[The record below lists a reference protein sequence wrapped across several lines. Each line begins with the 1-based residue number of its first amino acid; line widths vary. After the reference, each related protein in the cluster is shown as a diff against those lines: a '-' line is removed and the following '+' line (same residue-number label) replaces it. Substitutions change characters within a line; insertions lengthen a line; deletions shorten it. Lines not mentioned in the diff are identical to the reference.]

1 MTLKLTATPWGN
13 GLETSQSFNGRRSR
27 GSVKSNG
34 THKVRRSG
42 VWRQPNQECFVFLLS
57 FFGYADI
64 LRPG

>member
-13 GLETSQSFNGRRSR
+13 GLETSQSFNGTQSR

-42 VWRQPNQECFVFLLS
+42 VWRQPNQECFVFPS
-57 FFGYADI
+57 PYIGYADI
-64 LRPG
+64 LRPR